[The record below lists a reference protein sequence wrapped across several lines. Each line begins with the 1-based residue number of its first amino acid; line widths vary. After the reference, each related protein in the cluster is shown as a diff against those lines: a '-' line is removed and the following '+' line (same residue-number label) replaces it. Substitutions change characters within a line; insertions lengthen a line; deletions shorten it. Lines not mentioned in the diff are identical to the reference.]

1 MLVTTTISRGQFRQA
16 CHQDLIVSWLLLH
29 QKEEVAAAGAFHIP
43 HLHNEISMCKWE
55 GDKQLGQ
62 KVKNLWK
69 RKHNNEAMMKMARGR
84 GEETKVV
91 LYLPVLSLS
100 HTLPMIFFLIFAR
113 DRCNQE
119 VKGDRHTTLLKSPE
133 KSEMK
138 AKEIGRVNRRGWSD
152 LFTCKMHT
160 NIETSPWHS
169 FCYWYS
175 TKDKQTTNKCWLRLL
190 WSWGG
195 WGGGE
200 GMGWG
205 WVCWLTL
212 GNSLLTK
219 C

>member
-1 MLVTTTISRGQFRQA
+1 MSPGSHCF
-16 CHQDLIVSWLLLH
+16 
-29 QKEEVAAAGAFHIP
+29 VAAAASERGSGSCWRIP
-43 HLHNEISMCKWE
+43 HPNYLHNEISMCKWE

-84 GEETKVV
+84 GGGDKGRFI
-91 LYLPVLSLS
+91 PPRPLSLT
-100 HTLPMIFFLIFAR
+100 HTLCQDFFFFIFAR
-113 DRCNQE
+113 DRRNQE
-119 VKGDRHTTLLKSPE
+119 VTGELHATLLKSPE

-212 GNSLLTK
+212 GNSLFTK